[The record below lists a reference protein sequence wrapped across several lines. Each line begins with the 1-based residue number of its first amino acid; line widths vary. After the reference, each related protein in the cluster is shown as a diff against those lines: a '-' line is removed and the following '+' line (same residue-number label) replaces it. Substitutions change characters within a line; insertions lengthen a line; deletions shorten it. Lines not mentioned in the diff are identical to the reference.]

1 MALSGGSGGGLTEGL
16 FCREVGAL
24 PGDKLVLRVRPANNN
39 ALGLFLRTGFS
50 LAVNDVAAQSRAA
63 PGYPGIMYRTEQKK
77 WPPNLHKKWAS
88 VPRVLVTHKGGD
100 SLTLIWSP

>member
-50 LAVNDVAAQSRAA
+50 LAVNDVAAQSSTWVPRDNVQN
-63 PGYPGIMYRTEQKK
+63 RTEEV
-77 WPPNLHKKWAS
+77 AS
-88 VPRVLVTHKGGD
+88 
-100 SLTLIWSP
+100 